1 MTYQTTMSALMF
13 LSIVLVI
20 YEIIIF
26 VKWNKYCQKIWSKY
40 FQKWVNSKP
49 ELKQEIKK
57 LDEKQICKAKRE
69 IKIRLIFNFIVL
81 AIAIIGVIVFGVLSF
96 NG

>member
-57 LDEKQICKAKRE
+57 LDEEQICKAKRE
-69 IKIRLIFNFIVL
+69 IKIRLIFNLTVL
-81 AIAIIGVIVFGVLSF
+81 AIAIIGIIVFGVLSF